1 MCKDI
6 DGIWAR
12 GKISEFKDDKVMIQ
26 LVDRGCSSLFDRHS
40 VRRLNCGFLREIKP
54 LAELVTLSG
63 VEPAGDETWSIK
75 ALDVLTKCLKRGEL
89 ILVNHPDAFKDL
101 MLVERISTN
110 PLDLETVKKISLKY
124 CLLREL
130 H

>member
-1 MCKDI
+1 MSTKLIAAAKDS
-6 DGIWAR
+6 WA
-12 GKISEFKDDKVMIQ
+12 
-26 LVDRGCSSLFDRHS
+26 C
-40 VRRLNCGFLREIKP
+40 LREVKP

-110 PLDLETVKKISLKY
+110 PLDLETVKKTSISQILLNKGVALKAGTRRKY
-124 CLLREL
+124 LGTST
-130 H
+130 